1 MYAERLPRLT
11 TSQLLLLNSI
21 FVRRINSSLT
31 PSPNFAIC
39 GKTVPGPFRRAA
51 PSTITFKNFF
61 GSTNIEFGG
70 AADFIIGGA
79 GVDFWVEGGKGKVS
93 LLESENL
100 TNMGL
105 ETKCSIELIETLIL

>member
-1 MYAERLPRLT
+1 M
-11 TSQLLLLNSI
+11 
-21 FVRRINSSLT
+21 NSSST
-31 PSPNFAIC
+31 PSLNFAIC

-51 PSTITFKNFF
+51 PSTRTFKNFL

-70 AADFIIGGA
+70 AADFIIGGV
-79 GVDFWVEGGKGKVS
+79 GVGFWVKGGKGATS